1 MRRVVAVAACV
12 LALIGCTSGRSTSG
26 DRAATRTSP
35 TATSTPTPRPGP
47 CHADVS
53 AYRIAFVVDPAVPA
67 AVAAEVKSESRVAR
81 GAYPVDTPVCG
92 VGRVRTLISDRARGQ
107 ATANTASRGYGRF
120 TIRVWTGG
128 AAWRDA
134 PADLRPLILL
144 HEWYHVVQFSFL
156 DCSRG
161 NDACRPAGRVPLWLL
176 EGSAQ
181 YEAERIGGAMGIGGG
196 YAARRAIEIREATLV
211 RSPLPHLGRIAGAE
225 YALAFA
231 AVEFLVAR
239 AGEAS
244 LLRFWRS
251 AAKTGAW
258 RVSFLRAF
266 GSSVVRFESAFERYR
281 ARGFRS

>member
-12 LALIGCTSGRSTSG
+12 LALIGCTSGGSTSG
-26 DRAATRTSP
+26 GRPATRTAS
-35 TATSTPTPRPGP
+35 STPTPTQRPGS
-47 CHADVS
+47 CHAVVS
-53 AYRIAFVVDPAVPA
+53 AYRLAFVVGPGVPA
-67 AVAAEVKSESRVAR
+67 SVATEVMTESRVAR
-81 GAYPVDTPVCG
+81 RAYPVTTPVCG

-161 NDACRPAGRVPLWLL
+161 NDACRPAGRLPLWLL

-181 YEAERIGGAMGIGGG
+181 YDAERIGGAMGIGGG
-196 YAARRAIEIREATLV
+196 YAARRAIEIREAALV
-211 RSPLPHLGRIAGAE
+211 GSPLSHLGKIAGAE

-239 AGEAS
+239 AGEGS
-244 LLRFWRS
+244 LPRFWRS
-251 AAKTGAW
+251 ASKTGAW
-258 RVSFLRAF
+258 RVSFRRAF
-266 GSSVVRFESAFERYR
+266 GSSVARFEAAFERYR
-281 ARGFRS
+281 ARGLRS